1 MRKKD
6 KDRKSAVQKLP
17 VFDPFSIIFTYG
29 RCSQLNCKGNTIAT
43 HFSVIVLYRV
53 KEKKY
58 RKEIIMMYEEDRE
71 NRNNSEAGYNDRND
85 EHMEYR
91 SNESRNTETQ
101 EVRREQHFAA
111 ESGQSSSETWRS
123 AAGESSQGSG
133 DNGAWQKAAG
143 VNAQTSQSNST
154 WQSAA
159 QNESQG
165 TNAWQSAPQNSSQG
179 STASWNAQAS
189 AQGSS
194 QQADPQTQAH
204 QHHTTGGW
212 AWRRPEFSHESHQK
226 PEHAKRSG
234 RSMAGKIAGVTAAA
248 VLFGTVAG
256 GMMFAV
262 NTTGEYLKGQYTT
275 IGQTETQAQVKVE
288 PSDDGSSTT
297 SGAPVTSAIQ
307 TDVSSIVEKAMPS
320 VVAINNTMVMQQQTW
335 FGPSQTVEVPSSG
348 SGIIVGQNDE
358 ELLIVTNN
366 HVVEDS
372 KELTVTF
379 IDNSQVS
386 AAIKGTDSETDLA
399 VIAIPLKDI
408 PSDTMS
414 QIKVATLGDSDA
426 LKVGQ
431 GVIAIGNALGYGQ
444 SVTVGYVSALNK
456 KLTINDVER
465 TLLQVDAAINPGNSG
480 GALLNMNGEV
490 IGINAAKYSDTSVE
504 GIGYAIPI
512 SQAKDIIS
520 DLMTKTTKVAVDE
533 NEQGYLGIQLQNID
547 SQMAQAYGMP
557 EGIYVYKIVA
567 GGAASRSDL
576 RERDIITKFDGEK
589 VKNGDDLKKL
599 LTYYKAGSTVTMT
612 VQSLE
617 NGKYVERNVQIT
629 LGSKSDMPQ
638 SQDSQNESQSE
649 SQASPQRKL
658 GR

>member
-1 MRKKD
+1 
-6 KDRKSAVQKLP
+6 
-17 VFDPFSIIFTYG
+17 
-29 RCSQLNCKGNTIAT
+29 
-43 HFSVIVLYRV
+43 
-53 KEKKY
+53 
-58 RKEIIMMYEEDRE
+58 MMYEEDRE

-143 VNAQTSQSNST
+143 VNAQTSQGSTWQSASQGGSQSNST

-189 AQGSS
+189 AQGGG
-194 QQADPQTQAH
+194 QQADSQNQD

-256 GMMFAV
+256 GTMFAV

-444 SVTVGYVSALNK
+444 SVTVGYVSALNREVK
-456 KLTINDVER
+456 AEDQTSR
-465 TLLQVDAAINPGNSG
+465 TLLQTDAAINPGNSG

-490 IGINAAKYSDTSVE
+490 IGINSAKLASTEVE
-504 GIGYAIPI
+504 GMGYAISMNDAYDTI
-512 SQAKDIIS
+512 EE
-520 DLMTKTTKVAVDE
+520 LMNETTRTKVSDDE
-533 NEQGYLGIQLQNID
+533 KASLGISGTGVSD
-547 SQMAQAYGMP
+547 EAAEAYGIP
-557 EGIYVYKIVA
+557 SGVFVSQVTE
-567 GGAASRSDL
+567 GGAAEQAGITANS
-576 RERDIITKFDGEK
+576 IITAFDGKSVSDISE
-589 VKNGDDLKKL
+589 LKSRL
-599 LTYYKAGSTVTMT
+599 EYYKAGEEVEVTLQVPDGNGYTEKNVTVTLGKADSST
-612 VQSLE
+612 SGSSLQS
-617 NGKYVERNVQIT
+617 
-629 LGSKSDMPQ
+629 GSDE
-638 SQDSQNESQSE
+638 SQDQNQGQDPYNYGGSDDNSGNYFRFSNSQKSF
-649 SQASPQRKL
+649 
-658 GR
+658 